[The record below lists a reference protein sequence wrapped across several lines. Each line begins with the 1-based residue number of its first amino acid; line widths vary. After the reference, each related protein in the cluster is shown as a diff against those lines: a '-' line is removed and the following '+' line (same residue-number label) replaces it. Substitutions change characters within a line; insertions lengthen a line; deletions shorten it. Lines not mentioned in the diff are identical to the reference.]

1 MAPLNLLPVERPQPT
16 DFNIEISVA
25 FSGEPKDTPSFPT
38 VISRYIDTEISG
50 KVTHNIDD
58 SGNKLSKNERYPAD
72 SLAQGINKQNFDPD
86 ELNIPLTITDIEE
99 ITVTDDLSSVN
110 NEQTAALDLSSLEQ
124 SHHFI
129 TLVNSANKILQT
141 PQDKKSIDKI
151 DRLAT
156 SQQPTIVAQEVEI
169 TAEIGEITTANK
181 NPLSV
186 LVNNELAVKISE
198 NTVVTSMANAHTANT
213 TNTNTAEVTALIKAL
228 EPASIDASPI
238 SQSAK
243 ASIESSGATSQ
254 LLTTV
259 SLKNTELNA
268 GNQQAFLNQQLEAKV
283 TLAENNVADS
293 QLKHSLSTEQQHEQN
308 FSMLNALEENTEVIS
323 TNKAFNKPNIS
334 LTQSSSQL
342 TDISSQATSVK
353 EILSSE
359 MTIEEISH
367 AVINDNI
374 SQVKNNAVVL
384 NETISVF
391 RKDFAEAVKDKIMVI
406 ISQKLQQFDIRLDPP
421 ELGSV
426 HVRVNLQHEQAVVNF
441 VVQNQQAKEA
451 FEENLGKLK
460 EMLSQK
466 GIDVGDAN
474 VEQQTQQSSDEE
486 KNSQSSDSGSRG
498 EQNETDSAVTILSAD
513 LFKSS
518 PSTIDYYA

>member
-1 MAPLNLLPVERPQPT
+1 M
-16 DFNIEISVA
+16 
-25 FSGEPKDTPSFPT
+25 
-38 VISRYIDTEISG
+38 
-50 KVTHNIDD
+50 
-58 SGNKLSKNERYPAD
+58 
-72 SLAQGINKQNFDPD
+72 
-86 ELNIPLTITDIEE
+86 
-99 ITVTDDLSSVN
+99 
-110 NEQTAALDLSSLEQ
+110 
-124 SHHFI
+124 
-129 TLVNSANKILQT
+129 
-141 PQDKKSIDKI
+141 
-151 DRLAT
+151 
-156 SQQPTIVAQEVEI
+156 
-169 TAEIGEITTANK
+169 
-181 NPLSV
+181 
-186 LVNNELAVKISE
+186 
-198 NTVVTSMANAHTANT
+198 
-213 TNTNTAEVTALIKAL
+213 
-228 EPASIDASPI
+228 
-238 SQSAK
+238 
-243 ASIESSGATSQ
+243 
-254 LLTTV
+254 